1 MEHQKI
7 ESGTLSMIIQNQ
19 IMLQHEIAFNTDI
32 LKANLCDY
40 NDAYIL
46 VTDNITVVEAPETQP
61 AFKNCALF
69 TKCKTKID
77 GTTIDDA
84 EDIDL
89 FLAMYNSIE
98 YSWDYLEITGSLC
111 FYSKD
116 ETITFNG
123 NVVHYNKVLSVS
135 K

>member
-1 MEHQKI
+1 
-7 ESGTLSMIIQNQ
+7 
-19 IMLQHEIAFNTDI
+19 MLQHEHSFNTDI

-40 NDAYIL
+40 SDAYIL
-46 VTDNITVVEAPETQP
+46 VTGNITVTEAPETQP
-61 AFKNCALF
+61 AFKHCALF

-98 YSWDYLEITGSLC
+98 YS
-111 FYSKD
+111 
-116 ETITFNG
+116 
-123 NVVHYNKVLSVS
+123 
-135 K
+135 